1 MSAGTIILGQIA
13 ARLSMP
19 DIACNRCDRRGWL
32 RTARLLAAHGADMPV
47 PELLRILSA
56 DCPRR
61 QAMERGQL
69 ANICG
74 IHAPQLIGLA

>member
-1 MSAGTIILGQIA
+1 MPAGVVLLGQVA
-13 ARLSMP
+13 TRLPVLDLAWS
-19 DIACNRCDRRGWL
+19 RCDRRGRL
-32 RTARLLAAHGADMPV
+32 RTVRLMAAHGADMPI

-69 ANICG
+69 ADVCG
-74 IHAPQLIGLA
+74 IHCPGLAAIG